1 MTNSINLPEG
11 NFRGHS
17 KQDVWS
23 EAPDL
28 FLAEVGPGTPCGEYQ
43 RRFWM
48 PVAMTNQFDD
58 KPYRIR
64 TLGEDLVLFREKG
77 GQLGL
82 VHLHC
87 AHRNMSL
94 EYGIIE
100 EGGIRCSY
108 HGWKYN
114 VDGTVLETP
123 CEPKASKI
131 KEKVCLGAYPV
142 VEYKGLAFTFM
153 GPPDKM
159 PPFPFYD
166 TFDEEGAEILPYL
179 ERLRDEAGLPMLY
192 VSHAIDEIARLADT
206 LVVLQDG
213 LVMRAGPALELFCD
227 PDAVPLIGVRDA
239 GAVLVATI
247 MAYDSDGLC
256 ALSVSGGTVHLP
268 GVTGEIGRQL
278 RLRVLA
284 QDIILATERP
294 QNISALNILP
304 VVVTSLRYGD
314 GPGVAVGLQLGD
326 EKLLARITKRSAT
339 QLGLERG
346 QSCFAILKATT
357 VARGSIGQN

>member
-1 MTNSINLPEG
+1 MTLEVSLTHRFDAFSLQVEVTAAAGITAIFGRSGAGKTTLANAVAGLVSPEAG
-11 NFRGHS
+11 RMS
-17 KQDVWS
+17 
-23 EAPDL
+23 
-28 FLAEVGPGTPCGEYQ
+28 LAGV
-43 RRFWM
+43 
-48 PVAMTNQFDD
+48 
-58 KPYRIR
+58 
-64 TLGEDLVLFREKG
+64 VLFDSGLGINVPPQERRIGYVFQDGRLFPHLSVLGNLKFGARFAGEPVTVAQEKRIIDM
-77 GQLGL
+77 LGL
-82 VHLHC
+82 GPLLSRRP
-87 AHRNMSL
+87 ATLS
-94 EYGIIE
+94 
-100 EGGIRCSY
+100 GGEQQRVAIGRALLSAPQLLIMDEPLAAL
-108 HGWKYN
+108 
-114 VDGTVLETP
+114 DGP
-123 CEPKASKI
+123 RK
-131 KEKVCLGAYPV
+131 
-142 VEYKGLAFTFM
+142 
-153 GPPDKM
+153 
-159 PPFPFYD
+159 
-166 TFDEEGAEILPYL
+166 AEILPYL

>member
-1 MTNSINLPEG
+1 MTLEVSLTHR
-11 NFRGHS
+11 F
-17 KQDVWS
+17 
-23 EAPDL
+23 EAFSL
-28 FLAEVGPGTPCGEYQ
+28 QVEVTAAAGITAIFGRSGAGKTTLANA
-43 RRFWM
+43 
-48 PVAMTNQFDD
+48 VAGLVS
-58 KPYRIR
+58 PAAGRIS
-64 TLGEDLVLFREKG
+64 LAGVVLFDSGLGINVPPQERRIGYVFQDGRLFPHLSVLGNLKFGARFAGEPVTVAQEKRIIDM
-77 GQLGL
+77 LGL
-82 VHLHC
+82 GPLLSRRP
-87 AHRNMSL
+87 ATLS
-94 EYGIIE
+94 
-100 EGGIRCSY
+100 GGEQQRVAIGRALLSAPQLLIM
-108 HGWKYN
+108 
-114 VDGTVLETP
+114 D
-123 CEPKASKI
+123 EP
-131 KEKVCLGAYPV
+131 
-142 VEYKGLAFTFM
+142 LAAL
-153 GPPDKM
+153 
-159 PPFPFYD
+159 
-166 TFDEEGAEILPYL
+166 DELRKAEILPYL

-339 QLGLERG
+339 QLGLEQG

>member
-1 MTNSINLPEG
+1 MTLEVSLTHRFEAFLLQVEVTAAAGITAIFGRSGAGKTTLANAVAGLVSPEAG
-11 NFRGHS
+11 RIS
-17 KQDVWS
+17 
-23 EAPDL
+23 
-28 FLAEVGPGTPCGEYQ
+28 LAGV
-43 RRFWM
+43 
-48 PVAMTNQFDD
+48 
-58 KPYRIR
+58 
-64 TLGEDLVLFREKG
+64 VLFDSRLGINVPSQERRIGYVFQDGRLFPHLSVLGNLKFGARFAGEPVTVAQEKRIIDM
-77 GQLGL
+77 LGL
-82 VHLHC
+82 GPLLSRRP
-87 AHRNMSL
+87 ATLS
-94 EYGIIE
+94 
-100 EGGIRCSY
+100 GGEQQRVAIGRALLSAP
-108 HGWKYN
+108 KLLIMDEPLAAL
-114 VDGTVLETP
+114 DGP
-123 CEPKASKI
+123 RK
-131 KEKVCLGAYPV
+131 
-142 VEYKGLAFTFM
+142 
-153 GPPDKM
+153 
-159 PPFPFYD
+159 
-166 TFDEEGAEILPYL
+166 AEILPYL

-294 QNISALNILP
+294 QNISAINILQ

-339 QLGLERG
+339 QLGLEQG
-346 QSCFAILKATT
+346 KACFAILKATT
-357 VARGSIGQN
+357 VARGSIGQS

>member
-1 MTNSINLPEG
+1 MTLEVSLTHR
-11 NFRGHS
+11 F
-17 KQDVWS
+17 
-23 EAPDL
+23 EAFSL
-28 FLAEVGPGTPCGEYQ
+28 QVEVTAAAGITAIFGRSGAGKTTLANAVAGLVS
-43 RRFWM
+43 
-48 PVAMTNQFDD
+48 PVAG
-58 KPYRIR
+58 RIS
-64 TLGEDLVLFREKG
+64 LAGVVLFDSRLGINVPPQERRIGYVFQDGRLFPHLSVLGNLKFGARFAGEPVTVAQEKRIIDM
-77 GQLGL
+77 LGL
-82 VHLHC
+82 GPLLSRRP
-87 AHRNMSL
+87 ATLS
-94 EYGIIE
+94 
-100 EGGIRCSY
+100 GGEQQRVAIGRALLSAPQLLIMDEPLAAL
-108 HGWKYN
+108 
-114 VDGTVLETP
+114 DGLR
-123 CEPKASKI
+123 K
-131 KEKVCLGAYPV
+131 
-142 VEYKGLAFTFM
+142 
-153 GPPDKM
+153 
-159 PPFPFYD
+159 
-166 TFDEEGAEILPYL
+166 AEILPYL

>member
-1 MTNSINLPEG
+1 MTLEVSLTHRFEAFSLQVEVTAAAGITAIFGRSGAGKTTLANAVAGLVSPEAG
-11 NFRGHS
+11 RIS
-17 KQDVWS
+17 
-23 EAPDL
+23 
-28 FLAEVGPGTPCGEYQ
+28 LAGV
-43 RRFWM
+43 
-48 PVAMTNQFDD
+48 
-58 KPYRIR
+58 
-64 TLGEDLVLFREKG
+64 VLFDSRLGIHVPPQERRIGYVFQDGRLFPHLSVLGNLKFGARFAGEPVTVAQEKRIIDM
-77 GQLGL
+77 LGL
-82 VHLHC
+82 GPLLSRRP
-87 AHRNMSL
+87 ATLS
-94 EYGIIE
+94 
-100 EGGIRCSY
+100 GGEQQRVAIGRALLSAPQLLIMDEPLAAL
-108 HGWKYN
+108 
-114 VDGTVLETP
+114 DGP
-123 CEPKASKI
+123 RK
-131 KEKVCLGAYPV
+131 
-142 VEYKGLAFTFM
+142 
-153 GPPDKM
+153 
-159 PPFPFYD
+159 
-166 TFDEEGAEILPYL
+166 AEILPYL
-179 ERLRDEAGLPMLY
+179 ERLRDEAGLPILY

-304 VVVTSLRYGD
+304 AVVTSLRYGD

-339 QLGLERG
+339 QLGLEQG

>member
-1 MTNSINLPEG
+1 MTLEVSLTHR
-11 NFRGHS
+11 F
-17 KQDVWS
+17 
-23 EAPDL
+23 EAFSL
-28 FLAEVGPGTPCGEYQ
+28 QVEVTAAAGITAIFGRSGAGKTTLANAVAGLVS
-43 RRFWM
+43 
-48 PVAMTNQFDD
+48 PVAG
-58 KPYRIR
+58 RIS
-64 TLGEDLVLFREKG
+64 LAGVVLFDSGLGINVPPQERRIGYVFQDGRLFPHLSVLGNLKFGARFAGEPVTVAQEKRIIDM
-77 GQLGL
+77 LGL
-82 VHLHC
+82 GPLLSRRP
-87 AHRNMSL
+87 ATLS
-94 EYGIIE
+94 
-100 EGGIRCSY
+100 GGEQQRVAIGRALLSAPQLLIM
-108 HGWKYN
+108 
-114 VDGTVLETP
+114 D
-123 CEPKASKI
+123 EP
-131 KEKVCLGAYPV
+131 
-142 VEYKGLAFTFM
+142 LAALDR
-153 GPPDKM
+153 PRK
-159 PPFPFYD
+159 
-166 TFDEEGAEILPYL
+166 AEILPYL

>member
-1 MTNSINLPEG
+1 MTLEVFLTHRFEAFLLQVEVTAAAGITAIFGRSGAGKTTLANAVAGLVSPEAG
-11 NFRGHS
+11 RIS
-17 KQDVWS
+17 
-23 EAPDL
+23 
-28 FLAEVGPGTPCGEYQ
+28 LAGV
-43 RRFWM
+43 
-48 PVAMTNQFDD
+48 
-58 KPYRIR
+58 
-64 TLGEDLVLFREKG
+64 VLFDSRLGIQVPPQDRRIGYVFQDGRLFPHLSVLGNLKFGARFAGEPVTVAQEKRIIDM
-77 GQLGL
+77 LGL
-82 VHLHC
+82 G
-87 AHRNMSL
+87 SL
-94 EYGIIE
+94 LSRRPATLS
-100 EGGIRCSY
+100 GGEQQRVAIGRALLSAPQLLIMDEPLAAL
-108 HGWKYN
+108 
-114 VDGTVLETP
+114 DGP
-123 CEPKASKI
+123 RK
-131 KEKVCLGAYPV
+131 
-142 VEYKGLAFTFM
+142 
-153 GPPDKM
+153 
-159 PPFPFYD
+159 
-166 TFDEEGAEILPYL
+166 AEILPYL

-304 VVVTSLRYGD
+304 AVVTSLRYGD

-339 QLGLERG
+339 QLGLEQG

-357 VARGSIGQN
+357 VARGSIGQS

>member
-1 MTNSINLPEG
+1 MTLEISLTHRFEAFALQVEVTAAAGITAIFGRSGAGKTTLANAVAGLVSPEAG
-11 NFRGHS
+11 RIS
-17 KQDVWS
+17 
-23 EAPDL
+23 
-28 FLAEVGPGTPCGEYQ
+28 LAGV
-43 RRFWM
+43 
-48 PVAMTNQFDD
+48 
-58 KPYRIR
+58 
-64 TLGEDLVLFREKG
+64 VLFDSRLGINVPPQERRIGYVFQDGRLFPHLSVLGNLKFGARFASEPVTVAQEKRIIDM
-77 GQLGL
+77 LGL
-82 VHLHC
+82 GPLLSRRP
-87 AHRNMSL
+87 ATLS
-94 EYGIIE
+94 
-100 EGGIRCSY
+100 GGEQQRVAIGRALLSAPQLLIMDEPLAAL
-108 HGWKYN
+108 
-114 VDGTVLETP
+114 DGP
-123 CEPKASKI
+123 RK
-131 KEKVCLGAYPV
+131 
-142 VEYKGLAFTFM
+142 
-153 GPPDKM
+153 
-159 PPFPFYD
+159 
-166 TFDEEGAEILPYL
+166 AEILPYL

-304 VVVTSLRYGD
+304 VVVTSLRYGY

-339 QLGLERG
+339 QLRLEQG
-346 QSCFAILKATT
+346 HSCFAILKATT

>member
-1 MTNSINLPEG
+1 MTLEVSLTHR
-11 NFRGHS
+11 F
-17 KQDVWS
+17 
-23 EAPDL
+23 EAFSL
-28 FLAEVGPGTPCGEYQ
+28 QVEVTAAAGITAIFGRSGAGKTTLANAVAGLVS
-43 RRFWM
+43 
-48 PVAMTNQFDD
+48 PVAG
-58 KPYRIR
+58 RIS
-64 TLGEDLVLFREKG
+64 LAGVVLFDSGLGINVPPQERRIGYVFQDGRLFPHLSVLGNLKFGARFAGEPVTVAQEKRIIDM
-77 GQLGL
+77 LGL
-82 VHLHC
+82 GPLLSRRP
-87 AHRNMSL
+87 ATLS
-94 EYGIIE
+94 
-100 EGGIRCSY
+100 GGEQQRVAIGRALLSAPQLLIM
-108 HGWKYN
+108 
-114 VDGTVLETP
+114 D
-123 CEPKASKI
+123 EP
-131 KEKVCLGAYPV
+131 
-142 VEYKGLAFTFM
+142 LAALDR
-153 GPPDKM
+153 PRK
-159 PPFPFYD
+159 
-166 TFDEEGAEILPYL
+166 AEILPYL

-304 VVVTSLRYGD
+304 VLVTSLRYGD

-339 QLGLERG
+339 QLGLEQG

>member
-1 MTNSINLPEG
+1 MTLEVSLTHR
-11 NFRGHS
+11 F
-17 KQDVWS
+17 
-23 EAPDL
+23 EAFSL
-28 FLAEVGPGTPCGEYQ
+28 QVEVTAAAGITAIFGRSGAGKTTLANA
-43 RRFWM
+43 
-48 PVAMTNQFDD
+48 VAGLVS
-58 KPYRIR
+58 PLAGRIS
-64 TLGEDLVLFREKG
+64 LAGVVLFDSRLGINVPPQERRIGYVFQDGRLFPHLSVLGNLKFGARFAGEPVTVAQEKRIIDM
-77 GQLGL
+77 LGL
-82 VHLHC
+82 GPLLSRRP
-87 AHRNMSL
+87 ATLS
-94 EYGIIE
+94 
-100 EGGIRCSY
+100 GGEQQRVAIGRALLSAPQLLIM
-108 HGWKYN
+108 
-114 VDGTVLETP
+114 D
-123 CEPKASKI
+123 EP
-131 KEKVCLGAYPV
+131 
-142 VEYKGLAFTFM
+142 LAALDR
-153 GPPDKM
+153 PRK
-159 PPFPFYD
+159 
-166 TFDEEGAEILPYL
+166 AEILPYL

>member
-1 MTNSINLPEG
+1 MT
-11 NFRGHS
+11 
-17 KQDVWS
+17 
-23 EAPDL
+23 
-28 FLAEVGPGTPCGEYQ
+28 
-43 RRFWM
+43 
-48 PVAMTNQFDD
+48 VAQE
-58 KPYRIR
+58 KRII
-64 TLGEDLVLFREKG
+64 DM
-77 GQLGL
+77 LGL
-82 VHLHC
+82 GPLLSRRP
-87 AHRNMSL
+87 ATLS
-94 EYGIIE
+94 
-100 EGGIRCSY
+100 GGEQQRVAIGRALLSAPQLLIM
-108 HGWKYN
+108 
-114 VDGTVLETP
+114 D
-123 CEPKASKI
+123 EP
-131 KEKVCLGAYPV
+131 
-142 VEYKGLAFTFM
+142 LAALDR
-153 GPPDKM
+153 PRK
-159 PPFPFYD
+159 
-166 TFDEEGAEILPYL
+166 AEILPYL

>member
-1 MTNSINLPEG
+1 MTLEVSLTHR
-11 NFRGHS
+11 F
-17 KQDVWS
+17 
-23 EAPDL
+23 EAFSL
-28 FLAEVGPGTPCGEYQ
+28 QVEVTAAAGITAIFGRSGAGKTTLANAVAGLVS
-43 RRFWM
+43 
-48 PVAMTNQFDD
+48 PVAG
-58 KPYRIR
+58 RIS
-64 TLGEDLVLFREKG
+64 LAGVVLFDSGLGINVPPQERRIGYVFQDGRLFPHLSVLGNLKFGARFAGEPVTVAQEKRIIDM
-77 GQLGL
+77 LGL
-82 VHLHC
+82 GPLLSRRP
-87 AHRNMSL
+87 ATLS
-94 EYGIIE
+94 
-100 EGGIRCSY
+100 GGEQQRVAIGRALLSAPQLLIM
-108 HGWKYN
+108 
-114 VDGTVLETP
+114 D
-123 CEPKASKI
+123 EP
-131 KEKVCLGAYPV
+131 
-142 VEYKGLAFTFM
+142 LAALDR
-153 GPPDKM
+153 PRK
-159 PPFPFYD
+159 
-166 TFDEEGAEILPYL
+166 AEILPYL
-179 ERLRDEAGLPMLY
+179 ERLRDEACLPMLY

-339 QLGLERG
+339 QLGLEQG

>member
-1 MTNSINLPEG
+1 MTLEVSLTHRFDAFSLQVEVTAAAGITAIFG
-11 NFRGHS
+11 RSGAG
-17 KQDVWS
+17 KTT
-23 EAPDL
+23 
-28 FLAEVGPGTPCGEYQ
+28 LANAVAGLVS
-43 RRFWM
+43 
-48 PVAMTNQFDD
+48 PVAG
-58 KPYRIR
+58 RIS
-64 TLGEDLVLFREKG
+64 LAGVVLFDSRLGINVPPQERRIGYVFQDGRLFPHLSVLGNLKFGARFAGEPVTVAQEKRIIDM
-77 GQLGL
+77 LGL
-82 VHLHC
+82 GPLLSRRP
-87 AHRNMSL
+87 ATLS
-94 EYGIIE
+94 
-100 EGGIRCSY
+100 GGEQQRVAIGRALLSAPQLLIM
-108 HGWKYN
+108 
-114 VDGTVLETP
+114 D
-123 CEPKASKI
+123 EP
-131 KEKVCLGAYPV
+131 
-142 VEYKGLAFTFM
+142 LAAL
-153 GPPDKM
+153 
-159 PPFPFYD
+159 
-166 TFDEEGAEILPYL
+166 DELRKAEILPYL

>member
-1 MTNSINLPEG
+1 MTLEVSLTHR
-11 NFRGHS
+11 F
-17 KQDVWS
+17 
-23 EAPDL
+23 EAFSL
-28 FLAEVGPGTPCGEYQ
+28 QVEVTAAAGITAIFGRSGAGKTTLANAVAGLVS
-43 RRFWM
+43 
-48 PVAMTNQFDD
+48 PVAG
-58 KPYRIR
+58 RIS
-64 TLGEDLVLFREKG
+64 LAGVVLFDSRLGINVPPQERRIGYVFQDGRLFPHLSVLGNLKFGARFAGEPVTVAQEKRIIDM
-77 GQLGL
+77 LGL
-82 VHLHC
+82 GPLLSRRP
-87 AHRNMSL
+87 ATLS
-94 EYGIIE
+94 
-100 EGGIRCSY
+100 GGEQQRVAIGRALLSAPQLLIMDEPLAAL
-108 HGWKYN
+108 
-114 VDGTVLETP
+114 DGLR
-123 CEPKASKI
+123 K
-131 KEKVCLGAYPV
+131 
-142 VEYKGLAFTFM
+142 
-153 GPPDKM
+153 
-159 PPFPFYD
+159 
-166 TFDEEGAEILPYL
+166 AEILPYL

-304 VVVTSLRYGD
+304 VVVTSLRYGY